1 MSREGLK
8 VSKSGIYIYTYKW
21 GVTMIKKEDSE
32 TPTDWHQAGLR
43 KEGTEHIQRMRILFF
58 IDAFI
63 SLADRIFESPT
74 FFDLGFSFQ
83 TENPV
88 NAKGD
93 GIVTLQKIRFEWRWE
108 FFKKKTFQ
116 QFHLTLFLNFYNY
129 RELFLIK

>member
-1 MSREGLK
+1 MISVSYMSGEGLK

-63 SLADRIFESPT
+63 SLAVRIFESPT

-83 TENPV
+83 TENPS

-108 FFKKKTFQ
+108 FKKKKNISTISPHFVPS
-116 QFHLTLFLNFYNY
+116 FL
-129 RELFLIK
+129 